1 MNKLKGFIEIKEGE
15 IGGIA
20 STESTDRDGE
30 IIKQAGWDFGNFNSN
45 PVLML
50 MHNYQDFPIG
60 KVTEL
65 KVVDG
70 KLLFKAIFSKTL
82 PKAKEAYELVKEGI
96 LNCLSVGFIPREFD
110 TKDQNVITKA
120 ELLEI
125 SLVPVPANPQAVIL
139 AKSFQKNDIA
149 SYIVKNFDL
158 EEKTIDEDVLQQT
171 ADAIKE
177 AEEKKEEETIPE
189 KGEDSTTEVPADKVG
204 EDSAKAIDIDLKV
217 IQQATGILQTLCR
230 ELKQKGGEKK

>member
-20 STESTDRDGE
+20 STEGIDRDGE

-60 KVTEL
+60 KVTDL

-82 PKAKEAYELVKEGI
+82 PKAKEAYDLVKEGI

-125 SLVPVPANPQAVIL
+125 SLVPVPANPHAVIL
-139 AKSFQKNDIA
+139 AKSFEKNDIA

-158 EEKTIDEDVLQQT
+158 GEKTPDEDVIEQT
-171 ADAIKE
+171 TEAIKE
-177 AEEKKEEETIPE
+177 EKEETIPE